1 MLNLVSASNPAWL
14 ESALAQI
21 EEVLVDHAHCEKKAA
36 GAAVKLLFAYPHHR
50 FMQEPIAALAREEL
64 EHFERTLA
72 LLERKG
78 IAYRSMPPSP
88 YGARLHAHVRHREPE
103 RCLDVLLVAALIE
116 ARSCER
122 MKLLADAVVD
132 PEIAVFYR
140 DLLASEA
147 RHHRLYVDLAIRL
160 SDETTTRDR
169 LAELALVE
177 WSALAEPAPFV
188 RLHT

>member
-1 MLNLVSASNPAWL
+1 MLNLAAASDPAWL
-14 ESALAQI
+14 ESALAQLDV
-21 EEVLVDHAHCEKKAA
+21 VLVDHAHCEKKAA

-50 FMQEPIAALAREEL
+50 FLQQPVAELAREEL
-64 EHFERTLA
+64 QHFERTLA

-88 YGARLHAHVRHREPE
+88 YGARLHAQVRHREPE

-122 MKLLADAVVD
+122 MKLLAETVAD
-132 PEIAVFYR
+132 PEIADFYR

-147 RHHRLYVDLAIRL
+147 RHHRLYVDLAEQL
-160 SDETTTRDR
+160 CDEETVRAR
-169 LAELALVE
+169 LAELALAE
-177 WSALAEPAPFV
+177 SKALTEPAPFV